1 MKEQYEG
8 IKICHTT
15 PFFHLLN
22 EGYIRGNDLIQ
33 IGIRQGDREE
43 NKMAEDNGVATFD
56 AWNVYDNI
64 QSVINYLQ
72 KKTQHRK
79 LYITFDID
87 VYDLP
92 YVPCTGTPEP
102 FGMNPFQVTEII
114 RSIDK
119 SAQLIGM
126 DIVEVS
132 LKNNDYREGTLA
144 THTLLRI
151 LASRLIR
158 TRR

>member
-1 MKEQYEG
+1 MAGENPLVVHFDAHRDMKEQYEG
-8 IKICHTT
+8 IKMCHTT
-15 PFFHLLN
+15 PFFHLID

-33 IGIRQGDREE
+33 MGIRQGSMEE

-56 AWNVYDNI
+56 AWSIHDNI
-64 QSVINYLQ
+64 EHAKDYLQ
-72 KKTQHRK
+72 KTEHRK
-79 LYITFDID
+79 VYISFDID

-102 FGMNPFQVTEII
+102 FGLNPFQVTEII

-132 LKNNDYREGTLA
+132 LKA
-144 THTLLRI
+144 FVI
-151 LASRLIR
+151 F
-158 TRR
+158 